1 MNPLSPDQLNAMTG
15 AGNTMPTQPTNTSG
29 QPDWLNAMVNSGL
42 QPNESAAVLGHS
54 TNLLAQQIQQ
64 TGTSGNPIKDFALGL
79 GNSTLSPLLRV
90 GGAVETGLDQTLG
103 RGINAITGHG
113 FTPTN
118 SGQQAFDTADYL
130 DKSTPTTLAGTAGKA
145 VGTVAPF
152 VAGAGPIGAAEAG
165 IEGTALP
172 MAAKIAA
179 KAGTEAAF
187 GGAVGLAQ
195 TGDPKSAALNAAL
208 FGATKGVTG
217 TIGAAAKAIGL
228 PEHLYST
235 IFKTTSNDML
245 DQLKG
250 SGIQALSKD
259 NPEMFQKLVD
269 AGIIKGV
276 SDGNY
281 TVDETLAKQ
290 ALDKGLK
297 GSIENMSNVLVK
309 DTLQN
314 ELSART
320 IAQNYD
326 KPIAIA
332 GADKLASLFKEVAA
346 DYQNVGQGEIA
357 QKALGYAQ
365 ELENPSLKS
374 GIASGAGE
382 VNAEDALGMRRF
394 LDGMRARSSYNPQV
408 KLSTT
413 GENFKYWSDKVRG
426 AVNAIPGMQSVMK
439 DYSFNI
445 DALSALAKTAA
456 QKGNTQLVNM
466 LDILIFEGG
475 LTGGIP
481 GLGASMSLGRK
492 GIQTAAGATGLG
504 SAIQNSGSLS
514 KLGAGLKGAIGGLL
528 NRGNQQPESPQ

>member
-1 MNPLSPDQLNAMTG
+1 MTSM
-15 AGNTMPTQPTNTSG
+15 GNGVQPQDVPTNALSEEQLDAMMGMGLPPNQAATVSG
-29 QPDWLNAMVNSGL
+29 HA
-42 QPNESAAVLGHS
+42 

-64 TGTSGNPIKDFALGL
+64 TGTSGNPIKDFALGV
-79 GNSTLSPLLRV
+79 GNSVLSPLLRV

-118 SGQQAFDTADYL
+118 SGQQAFGAANYL
-130 DKSTPTTLAGTAGKA
+130 DKSTPTTLAGTAGKV
-145 VGTVAPF
+145 VGTIAPY
-152 VAGAGPIGAAEAG
+152 VAGAGPVGAAEAG

-172 MAAKIAA
+172 TAAKIVA
-179 KAGTEAAF
+179 KVGTEAAF
-187 GGAVGLAQ
+187 GGGVGLAQ

-235 IFKTTSNDML
+235 IFKTTSSDML

-250 SGIQALSKD
+250 NGIQNLSQES
-259 NPEMFQKLVD
+259 PELFQKLTD
-269 AGIIKGV
+269 AGIIKGTAE
-276 SDGNY
+276 GGY
-281 TVDETLAKQ
+281 TVNETLAKQ

-297 GSIENMSNVLVK
+297 GSVDNMANVLVK
-309 DTLQN
+309 STLEN
-314 ELSART
+314 ELNART
-320 IAQNYD
+320 IATNYG
-326 KPIAIA
+326 KPVTIA

-365 ELENPSLKS
+365 ELENPSLKN
-374 GIASGAGE
+374 GVATAVGE

-413 GENFKYWSDKVRG
+413 GENFKYWSDKVRS
-426 AVNAIPGMQSVMK
+426 AVNAIPGMENVMK

-445 DALSALAKTAA
+445 DALTSLAKTAA
-456 QKGNTQLVNM
+456 SKGNAQLVNM

-492 GIQTAAGATGLG
+492 GLQTAAGATTLG
-504 SAIQNSGSLS
+504 SAIQNSGTLS
-514 KLGAGLKGAIGGLL
+514 KFGAGLKGFLSSVL
-528 NRGNQQPESPQ
+528 NLGNQSQESQQ